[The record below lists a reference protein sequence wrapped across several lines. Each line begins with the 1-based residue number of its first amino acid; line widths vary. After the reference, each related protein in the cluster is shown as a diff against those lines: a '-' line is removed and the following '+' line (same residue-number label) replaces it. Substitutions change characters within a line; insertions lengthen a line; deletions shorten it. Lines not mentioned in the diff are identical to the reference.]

1 MHLAHLNETS
11 EAFRNMSS
19 ENELKPPSKCYS
31 MRQFMEAQW
40 IDSMSILFDG
50 ICYKDHPLTLIF
62 FSGPL
67 HWSLLKQE
75 KYCTK
80 KKKKIIYSSKF
91 SRPRESIC
99 GIFSTQSADVLLS
112 LPCLSV
118 SLPVLEAISL
128 LSKSAKLSAE
138 ETSGVLH
145 ALLAKANASRSVE
158 ALA

>member
-40 IDSMSILFDG
+40 IDSMSISFDG
-50 ICYKDHPLTLIF
+50 ICYKDHPLNLIF

-75 KYCTK
+75 KYCTNF
-80 KKKKIIYSSKF
+80 IYSSKF
-91 SRPRESIC
+91 SRPRESVAESSLHSRQK
-99 GIFSTQSADVLLS
+99 FSKPFRAFRFLYRFSKQSRCFPNRLS
-112 LPCLSV
+112 YRPKKH
-118 SLPVLEAISL
+118 LESFMPF
-128 LSKSAKLSAE
+128 
-138 ETSGVLH
+138 
-145 ALLAKANASRSVE
+145 
-158 ALA
+158 